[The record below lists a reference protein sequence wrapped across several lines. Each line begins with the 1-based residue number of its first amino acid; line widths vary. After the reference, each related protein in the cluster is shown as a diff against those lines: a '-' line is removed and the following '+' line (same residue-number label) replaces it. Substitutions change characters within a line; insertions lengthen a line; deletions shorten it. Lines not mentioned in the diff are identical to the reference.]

1 MGLGVFSL
9 YWDNIDERFPYC
21 QKTVMNHFGLD
32 VIQHKIHGF
41 THSDWMDWVLTYPGF
56 RNISVFLFL
65 DIDCF
70 PTDPTALNRAF
81 DAATHERILGCA
93 QSAAHLTRPTDIYAG
108 PFFLCLSRKTYDYI
122 GRPSARCDADFD
134 VAQRITVAAR
144 GLDVGI
150 DYLWPTDVAVP
161 KWKLGNDKMF
171 GIGTTYDNC
180 VFHLFESRTNQYI
193 ELLME
198 RASAVLASSRRNR
211 DRC

>member
-70 PTDPTALNRAF
+70 TRLTMQGTLMQCCDPSRP
-81 DAATHERILGCA
+81 ILCCV
-93 QSAAHLTRPTDIYAG
+93 
-108 PFFLCLSRKTYDYI
+108 PF
-122 GRPSARCDADFD
+122 G
-134 VAQRITVAAR
+134 
-144 GLDVGI
+144 
-150 DYLWPTDVAVP
+150 
-161 KWKLGNDKMF
+161 
-171 GIGTTYDNC
+171 
-180 VFHLFESRTNQYI
+180 
-193 ELLME
+193 
-198 RASAVLASSRRNR
+198 
-211 DRC
+211 